1 MARTST
7 EYRPVPIPNR
17 HRGRWWAAGGVAL
30 TVLAG
35 SVGAGAFA
43 SGDDP
48 QVMPAST
55 TVRTINDDEALRL
68 ALMRFANHGAGGSH
82 FRAEVPWGR
91 GSLFVDGDVD
101 HRRNI
106 GFGQI
111 SGPRSA
117 LTMQWDKARLARW
130 SSEAGTVRTPE
141 SLPLGKPGLRR
152 LDRPTP
158 VDSVLA
164 LVVSLGT
171 DRPED
176 AVRLRRAG
184 ARWLG
189 TERLGGVVVDV
200 LSGPGF
206 RDGSGAVRPVR
217 YLVGKDGRL
226 LAVDIV
232 IDGRAPTR
240 IHLDREGYRRF
251 QVSTALRK

>member
-17 HRGRWWAAGGVAL
+17 HRRRWWAAGGVAL
-30 TVLAG
+30 AVTAG
-35 SVGAGAFA
+35 SVGTGAFA
-43 SGDDP
+43 DGDK
-48 QVMPAST
+48 ASAAPVANS
-55 TVRTINDDEALRL
+55 VRAVTEDEALRL
-68 ALMRFANHGAGGSH
+68 ALTRFANHGAGGSH

-111 SGPRSA
+111 SGPGSA

-130 SSEAGTVRTPE
+130 RSEAGTVRTPE
-141 SLPLGKPGLRR
+141 SLPFGKPGLRR

-171 DRPED
+171 NRPED
-176 AVRLRRAG
+176 VARLRRGG

-206 RDGSGAVRPVR
+206 RDGSGTVRPVR

-232 IDGRAPTR
+232 LDGRPPTR
-240 IHLDREGYRRF
+240 IHLDREGYRQF
-251 QVSTALRK
+251 QVSSSLRR